1 MAIRILDTDYNTK
14 HNIRVSGVVRL
25 SPYGNRR
32 IDKVMSQNEET
43 KRIVLDCISPGEDW
57 VRIGRAKYRKG
68 LHIIHIRY
76 CSADRFGSSHY
87 KFNINPNTL
96 RAEFELWICGGSSC
110 FYLMPMSFIKQLYDH
125 PQAYEDYH
133 HPDIKVVSV
142 DIQTNEVMYAR
153 GGEKA
158 SLMKYTN
165 ASL

>member
-1 MAIRILDTDYNTK
+1 MLKTSAAEREEIKRDVLQKISDSAL
-14 HNIRVSGVVRL
+14 VR
-25 SPYGNRR
+25 SAP
-32 IDKVMSQNEET
+32 KSMF
-43 KRIVLDCISPGEDW
+43 K
-57 VRIGRAKYRKG
+57 IGQS
-68 LHIIHIRY
+68 LIHIRF
-76 CSADRFGSSHY
+76 CKRNASSPTKY

-96 RAEFELWICGGSSC
+96 RAEFELWICGDSSC

-153 GGEKA
+153 GGESA
-158 SLMKYTN
+158 SLMKYKN